1 MKTESG
7 RKLSINCL
15 LLLFGKNEDS
25 SFPLKNT
32 KINSNHLS
40 LSDDTT
46 LLDEISV
53 STRETLTF
61 SWITVEIG
69 NIVKNIVFLVF
80 NLIREIRCR
89 YQPALI
95 ESIDSCC
102 CREATLK
109 RENFFLM
116 FSCSSHSLDEPES
129 CRSDRSAHH
138 NIIYGVWKCW
148 GEIINPKGEWTQNRL
163 WLSDAVIQ
171 IDLINPPVQ
180 HTSDQHH
187 SINVL
192 ELSPRHGDEISGP
205 ARQLSLYVSPFLD

>member
-1 MKTESG
+1 MKTRRFS
-7 RKLSINCL
+7 
-15 LLLFGKNEDS
+15 
-25 SFPLKNT
+25 LKNT

-40 LSDDTT
+40 LSDDMT

-102 CREATLK
+102 CCREATLK
-109 RENFFLM
+109 RENFFSHVFMLVSFARRARIM
-116 FSCSSHSLDEPES
+116 SIRSISSSQHYIW
-129 CRSDRSAHH
+129 R
-138 NIIYGVWKCW
+138 VWKCW

-171 IDLINPPVQ
+171 IDLINLQ
-180 HTSDQHH
+180 ANTQATNITQSM
-187 SINVL
+187 
-192 ELSPRHGDEISGP
+192 
-205 ARQLSLYVSPFLD
+205 F